1 MVLLGCIADDFTGA
15 TDLADT
21 LARGGMR
28 TVQFINTPAGPPPP
42 DVDAAV
48 IALKTRTAPATE
60 AVARSLEAL
69 RWLDSA
75 GARQY
80 FFKYCSTFDSTDA
93 GNIGPVADALLDALE
108 EALTVVCPAFP
119 ENGRTVYQ
127 GHLFVGET
135 LLSDSPMRFHPLTP
149 MTDSNLVRVM
159 GRQTRRRVGLIP
171 YATVAAGPDAIRRAI
186 ESLRRDRERLRHRRR
201 ARRRDAG
208 RDRRGVRRPAARH
221 RRIRRGERTA
231 PQFSPAGIPGIEGAA
246 TVARSP
252 RGSRR
257 RARRELLCGDAGPG
271 VGGARTVAVVRRRS
285 DGARGRA
292 RMSRPRRARW
302 AEEHVAQGPILIY
315 STAPPETVARVQ
327 AAIGRERAGM
337 LVERAFAMIA
347 EALVGLGVRRMVVA
361 GGETAGAVVQ
371 ALGIDAL
378 RIGPPIET
386 GVPWTLTIAA
396 HPLALALKSGNFGSP
411 EFFLRALET
420 MR

>member
-1 MVLLGCIADDFTGA
+1 VVLLGCIADDFTGA

-159 GRQTRRRVGLIP
+159 GRQTRRKVGLIP
-171 YATVAAGPDAIRRAI
+171 YATVAAGPDAIRRVL
-186 ESLRRDRERLRHRRR
+186 ESLRRTGTAYAVVDALDGAMLDAIGEACDDLRLVTGGSGVARALPRNFRRQ
-201 ARRRDAG
+201 G
-208 RDRRGVRRPAARH
+208 YL
-221 RRIRRGERTA
+221 
-231 PQFSPAGIPGIEGAA
+231 IEGAA
-246 TVARSP
+246 TALESP
-252 RGSRR
+252 GGRAAVLAGSCS
-257 RARRELLCGDAGPG
+257 AATLAQVLA
-271 VGGARTVAVVRRRS
+271 
-285 DGARGRA
+285 ARGLWPSFA
-292 RMSRPRRARW
+292 IDPMALAAGADVAAQAVRW
-302 AEEHVAQGPILIY
+302 AEEHVGQGAILIY
-315 STAPPETVARVQ
+315 STALPETVARVQ

-347 EALVGLGVRRMVVA
+347 EGLVGLGVRRMVVA

-386 GVPWTLTIAA
+386 GVPWTLSIAA